1 MSHILVLNCGSSS
14 VKFALIDPNTTESL
28 FIGLAENIGQENCSI
43 TFKSDDKKQL
53 YIKNSQY
60 KDIFLELKKFLD
72 EKGFFDKVVAI
83 GHRVVAGG
91 QYFSKSALI
100 TPENLEKI
108 KICIPLAPLHNP
120 AHVEGINFCE
130 KIFVGLPQVAVF
142 DTAFHQTIPSYI
154 AEYAIP
160 RELTDGQKIRKYGA
174 HGTSHKYVSMKA
186 TEILGKE
193 KGNFIVAHLGNGC
206 SITAVVDGDSRD
218 TSMGLTPLDGL
229 IMGTRSGAIDP
240 SVFGYLAD
248 NLGYDANKTIQ
259 ILNKQ
264 SGLLGICGHN
274 DMREVSGLAEKGD
287 KLAIKAI
294 EVFCQR
300 VAEFVS
306 KYMLHF
312 SELDALVFTG
322 GIGENAV
329 DIRENIVAK
338 LKNIGFK
345 LDKTKNQNA
354 DTQIQ
359 SQDSHKIMIIATNEE
374 LMIAQDTLNL
384 T

>member
-14 VKFALIDPNTTESL
+14 VKFALINPKTAESL
-28 FIGLAENIGQENCSI
+28 FTGLAENISQENCSI
-43 TFKSDDKKQL
+43 TFKGDEKKQL
-53 YIKNSQY
+53 HIKNGQY
-60 KDIFLELKKFLD
+60 KDVFSELKNYLD
-72 EKGFFDKVVAI
+72 EKGFFDKVIAI

-91 QYFSKSALI
+91 EYFSHSAII

-108 KICIPLAPLHNP
+108 KACISLAPLHNP

-130 KIFVGLPQVAVF
+130 EIFVGLPQVAVF

-160 RELTDGQKIRKYGA
+160 RELTGNQKIRKYGA
-174 HGTSHKYVSMKA
+174 HGTSHKFVSMKA
-186 TEILGKE
+186 AELLGKE

-206 SITAVVDGDSRD
+206 SITAVVDGESRD

-229 IMGTRSGAIDP
+229 VMGTRSGSIDP

-248 NLGYDANKTIQ
+248 NLGYDAKQTTTM
-259 ILNKQ
+259 LNKQ

-274 DMREVSGLAEKGD
+274 DMRQVSELAEGGH
-287 KLAIKAI
+287 KLAKHAI
-294 EVFCQR
+294 EMFCQR

-312 SELDALVFTG
+312 DKLDALVFTG
-322 GIGENAV
+322 GIGENAAN
-329 DIRENIVAK
+329 IREQIVSK
-338 LKNIGFK
+338 LKNISFK
-345 LDKTKNQNA
+345 IDNTKNKNA
-354 DTQIQ
+354 NTQIQ

-384 T
+384 I

>member
-28 FIGLAENIGQENCSI
+28 FAGLAENIGQENCSI

-53 YIKNSQY
+53 HLKNGQY
-60 KDIFLELKKFLD
+60 KEIFLELKKYLD
-72 EKGFFDKVVAI
+72 KKGFFNKVLAI

-108 KICIPLAPLHNP
+108 KICIALAPLHNP

-142 DTAFHQTIPSYI
+142 DTAFHQTIPSCI

-160 RELTDGQKIRKYGA
+160 IELTQDLQIRKYGA

-186 TEILGKE
+186 AEIIGKD
-193 KGNFIVAHLGNGC
+193 KANMIVAHLGNGC
-206 SITAVVDGDSRD
+206 SITAVVGGKSMD

-229 IMGTRSGAIDP
+229 IMGTRSGSIDP

-248 NLGYDANKTIQ
+248 NLGWDAKKTTMV
-259 ILNKQ
+259 LNKQ

-274 DMREVSGLAEKGD
+274 DMRKVSELAENGD
-287 KLAIKAI
+287 ELAVKAI
-294 EVFCQR
+294 EMFCQR
-300 VAEFVS
+300 AAEFVS

-312 SELDALVFTG
+312 DELDALVFTG

-338 LKNIGFK
+338 LKNIGFAI
-345 LDKTKNQNA
+345 DTSKNSA
-354 DTQIQ
+354 GETFIE
-359 SQDSHKIMIIATNEE
+359 SSSSHKIMIVPTNEE

-384 T
+384 I

>member
-14 VKFALIDPNTTESL
+14 VKFALIDPQTAKSL
-28 FIGLAENIGQENCSI
+28 FTGLAVNISQENCFI
-43 TFKSDDKKQL
+43 TFKVEDKKQL
-53 YIKNSQY
+53 HIKNGQY

-91 QYFSKSALI
+91 QYFSKSAVI

-108 KICIPLAPLHNP
+108 KACIPLAPLHNP

-130 KIFVGLPQVAVF
+130 KIFAGLPQVAVF
-142 DTAFHQTIPSYI
+142 DTAFHQTIPNYI

-186 TEILGKE
+186 AELLGKE
-193 KGNFIVAHLGNGC
+193 KGNFIIAHLGNGC
-206 SITAVVDGDSRD
+206 SITAVVDGESRD

-229 IMGTRSGAIDP
+229 VMGTRSGSIDP

-248 NLGYDANKTIQ
+248 NLGYDAKQTTT

-274 DMREVSGLAEKGD
+274 DMREVSGLAKKGD

-294 EVFCQR
+294 EMFSQR

-312 SELDALVFTG
+312 ESLDALVFTG

-338 LKNIGFK
+338 LKNIGFEI
-345 LDKTKNQNA
+345 DEIKNQNA

-384 T
+384 I

>member
-14 VKFALIDPNTTESL
+14 VKFALINPKTAEAMFT
-28 FIGLAENIGQENCSI
+28 GLAEKIGQENCSI
-43 TFKSDDKKQL
+43 TLKTNDKKQL
-53 YIKNSQY
+53 NIKNGQY
-60 KDIFLELKKFLD
+60 KDIFLELKKYLD

-91 QYFSKSALI
+91 QYFSDSAII

-108 KICIPLAPLHNP
+108 KSCIPLAPLHNP
-120 AHVEGINFCE
+120 AHVEGINFCK
-130 KIFVGLPQVAVF
+130 KIFARLPQVAVF

-160 RELTDGQKIRKYGA
+160 RELTDTKQIRKYGA
-174 HGTSHKYVSMKA
+174 HGTSHKFVSMKA
-186 TEILGKE
+186 AELLDKD

-206 SITAVVDGDSRD
+206 SITAVVDGKSID

-229 IMGTRSGAIDP
+229 IMGTRSGSVDP
-240 SVFGYLAD
+240 SVFGFLAD
-248 NLGYDANKTIQ
+248 NLGLNANETTQ
-259 ILNKQ
+259 ILNKK

-274 DMREVSGLAEKGD
+274 DMRQVSELAEKGD
-287 KLAIKAI
+287 KLAKHAI
-294 EVFCQR
+294 NMFCQR

-312 SELDALVFTG
+312 NELDALVFTG
-322 GIGENAV
+322 GIGENAAN
-329 DIRENIVAK
+329 IRQKVVSK

-345 LDKTKNQNA
+345 IDEAKNQNA
-354 DTQIQ
+354 EVQIQ
-359 SQDSHKIMIIATNEE
+359 AKDSHKVMIIATNEE
-374 LMIAQDTLNL
+374 LMIAQDTFKLI
-384 T
+384 